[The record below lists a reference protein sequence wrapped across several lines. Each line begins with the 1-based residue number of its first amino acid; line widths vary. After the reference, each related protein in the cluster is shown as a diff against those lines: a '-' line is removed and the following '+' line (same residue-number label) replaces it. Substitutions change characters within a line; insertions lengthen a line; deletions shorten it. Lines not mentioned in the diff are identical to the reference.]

1 MRRVNWKFAGSVL
14 IGISLF
20 VNAFAQGGGAR
31 SGFDKNNLDET
42 CEACKDFNQ
51 FANGGWMKNNPIPAA
66 FSRWG
71 NFSILAQR
79 NLEIAHQ
86 ILEAAAANKS
96 AKAGSNE
103 QKIGDLYASCMDTA
117 AIEAA
122 GTKPLAQTFAAI
134 DGIKNTRDLQRVLA
148 HLHLDGTNAMFAFGT
163 LPDARNTRM
172 NIAGAF
178 QGGLSLPDRDYYLSD
193 DAKLKATRDE
203 YVKHV
208 TNMFVL
214 LGDDA
219 GAAATAAQSIMA
231 LETKLAQASMNRV
244 DRRNPQL
251 TYNKKNIDELNAMNV
266 NFSWPQYFKDSGRA
280 DIKEVNVAQVDFF
293 KALDREFTA
302 TSIADWKT
310 YLRWKVLT
318 GAAGFL
324 PAKFDEE
331 NFNFFNKYL
340 SGAKEQLP
348 RWRRCT
354 TLVDNNLGEALGQE
368 YVKKDATP
376 EMNTRMR
383 QMITNMIAALRE
395 NLSTLEWMSEATRK
409 QAVAK
414 LDAFLPKVG
423 YPTKWR
429 DYSALKIDRTSLLAN
444 LERAAQFESKRD
456 LGDIGTTVDRTR
468 WSMTPPTVNASYNPL
483 YNAIQFPAGI
493 LHPPFF
499 DLTADD
505 AVNYGGI
512 GAVIGHEMG
521 HGFDDQGRQ
530 YDAQGL
536 LRDWWT
542 PEDASRYN
550 ERATCVSDQFS
561 EFEVR
566 PGLKQV
572 GRTVLGESIGDLGG
586 LKIAYL
592 AYKKSLNGKEAPVI
606 DGFTGDQR
614 FFLGWAQVWANNSRP
629 EAEEQQARSDPHP
642 LARFRVN
649 GPLSNMP
656 EFAAA
661 FSCKMGDAMVR
672 EKRCTIW

>member
-1 MRRVNWKFAGSVL
+1 MSRVNWKFAASVL

-20 VNAFAQGGGAR
+20 VSSFAQTPR
-31 SGFDKNNLDET
+31 SGFDKNNLDES
-42 CEACKDFNQ
+42 CPACKDFNQ

-71 NFSILAQR
+71 NFSILALR
-79 NLEIAHQ
+79 NLEVAHQ
-86 ILEAAAANKS
+86 ILETAAADKS
-96 AKAGSNE
+96 AKEGSNTR
-103 QKIGDLYASCMDTA
+103 KIGDLYASCMDTA

-122 GTKPLAQTFAAI
+122 GTKPLAPTLAAI
-134 DGIKNTRDLQRVLA
+134 DGIKNTRDLQRVVA
-148 HLHLDGTNAMFAFGT
+148 QLHLSGVNAMFAFGT
-163 LPDARNTRM
+163 LPDAHNTRL

-178 QGGLSLPDRDYYLSD
+178 QGGLSLPDRDYYLND
-193 DAKLKATRDE
+193 DAKLKDTRDE

-208 TNMFVL
+208 ANMFVL

-219 GAAATAAQSIMA
+219 GAAATEAQTVLG

-280 DIKEVNVAQVDFF
+280 NIKEVNVAQVDFF
-293 KALDREFTA
+293 KALDREFLA
-302 TSIADWKT
+302 TSLADWKT
-310 YLRWKVLT
+310 YLRWKTLS
-318 GAAGFL
+318 GAAPYL
-324 PAKFDEE
+324 PAKFDLE
-331 NFNFFNKYL
+331 NFNFFSKYL
-340 SGAKEQLP
+340 SGAQEQQP

-383 QMITNMIAALRE
+383 QMIDNMIAALRDD
-395 NLSTLEWMSEATRK
+395 LSTLSWMSEATRK
-409 QAVAK
+409 QAIAK

-429 DYSALKIDRTSLLAN
+429 DYSALKIDRTSVIGN
-444 LERAAQFESKRD
+444 VQRASQFESKRD
-456 LGDIGTTVDRTR
+456 LDDIGTPVDRTR
-468 WSMTPPTVNASYNPL
+468 WGMTPPTVNASYSPL
-483 YNAIQFPAGI
+483 FNAIQFPAGI

-512 GAVIGHEMG
+512 GAVIGHEMS

-542 PEDASRYN
+542 ADDAARYN

-561 EFEVR
+561 SFEVR

-614 FFLGWAQVWANNSRP
+614 FFLGWAQIWATNSRP

-642 LARFRVN
+642 LGRFRVN

-661 FSCKMGDAMVR
+661 FKCQAGDPMVR
-672 EKRCTIW
+672 ETKCQIW